1 MQEKV
6 DTAAIFSKLAGEILE
21 IVPPEGT
28 NMAASFGHLGGGY
41 DARYYG
47 YMVRNDILSYFI
59 GINFRGYKLSRFRH
73 FFGVSES

>member
-1 MQEKV
+1 M

-47 YMVRNDILSYFI
+47 YMVRTIFYHSCVCVCVI
-59 GINFRGYKLSRFRH
+59 C
-73 FFGVSES
+73 V